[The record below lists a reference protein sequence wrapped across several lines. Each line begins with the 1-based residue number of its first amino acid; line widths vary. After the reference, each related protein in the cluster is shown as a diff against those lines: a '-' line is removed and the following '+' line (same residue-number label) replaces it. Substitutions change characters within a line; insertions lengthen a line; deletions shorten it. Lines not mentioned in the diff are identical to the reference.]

1 MGGFRVAS
9 GGIDGNLLKG
19 GFMHSIYLES
29 ADTTASKKRHTSMMK
44 LFEDSG
50 FSIDYQQNMQAWY

>member
-1 MGGFRVAS
+1 
-9 GGIDGNLLKG
+9 
-19 GFMHSIYLES
+19 MHSIYLES